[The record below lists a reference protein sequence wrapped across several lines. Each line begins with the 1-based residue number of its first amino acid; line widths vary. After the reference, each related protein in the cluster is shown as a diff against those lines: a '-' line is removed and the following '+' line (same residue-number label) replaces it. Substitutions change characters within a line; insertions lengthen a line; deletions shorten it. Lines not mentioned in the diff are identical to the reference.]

1 MVFYFTATGN
11 SLYVAEQLDGKCIS
25 IPQAIHGDM
34 NFKDEKIGIVCPVYG
49 HEMPDMVKE
58 FVKKATFDTDYL
70 YLVETYGHRHG
81 GANELAEKIFEESGK
96 HTDYATT
103 ISLVDNFLPGFDM
116 NEEREFDKQRDIEKH
131 IAQIKEDISSKKRWH
146 QPVTD
151 EDRAVHQMYLDRMKN
166 VPDGYWGKLYTV
178 TDACIGCGICTKVC
192 PVGCIEL
199 KDQRAVHHLTDAEG
213 NVICNTCMACIH
225 HCPKNAIKLN
235 IPEKNPDARYRN
247 EHIGLKD
254 IVEANNQNKQKE
266 E

>member
-11 SLYVAEQLDGKCIS
+11 SLYVAEQLDGECIS

-151 EDRAVHQMYLDRMKN
+151 EDRAVHQMYLNRMKN
-166 VPDGYWGKLYTV
+166 VPDGYWGNLYTV
-178 TDACIGCGICTKVC
+178 TDACIGCGICTRVC

-199 KDQRAVHHLTDAEG
+199 KNQLAVHHLIDAER

-254 IVEANNQNKQKE
+254 IVEANNQNKQTE